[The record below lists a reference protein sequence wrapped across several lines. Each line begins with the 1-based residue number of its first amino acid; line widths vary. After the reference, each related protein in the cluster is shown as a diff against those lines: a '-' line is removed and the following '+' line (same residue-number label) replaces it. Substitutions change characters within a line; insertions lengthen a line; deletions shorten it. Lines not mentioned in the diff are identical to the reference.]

1 MFCTDLNKCQCAQCR
16 MSNRQPVARVPL
28 PSSARHPTETLFL
41 PLRPT
46 GRSRRTA
53 TAATVR
59 RPRLSERNHCSSRSG
74 GAQPRRTVPYARSRA
89 LRTMRWFGV
98 SQLRTSALTE
108 SAGADAVGAAAT
120 SAPARAQLCGP
131 RCAAVLCAAALYAEC
146 SCADAHARPLSE
158 AHAATPR
165 CTARHGRRPRLPCR
179 AVPRNSTRRQL

>member
-16 MSNRQPVARVPL
+16 IVSNGQPVARVPL
-28 PSSARHPTETLFL
+28 PSSAPRPTETLFL

-53 TAATVR
+53 AATVR
-59 RPRLSERNHCSSRSG
+59 RPRVSETTVPQRMR
-74 GAQPRRTVPYARSRA
+74 AARRTIPYARSRA

-120 SAPARAQLCGP
+120 SAPARASYAARAAL
-131 RCAAVLCAAALYAEC
+131 RCYAVLRCILSAAAWMRMRDHSVKPTRQL
-146 SCADAHARPLSE
+146 
-158 AHAATPR
+158 HAAR
-165 CTARHGRRPRLPCR
+165 HGTARHGMAGRRPL
-179 AVPRNSTRRQL
+179 AVRRDSTRRQL